1 LPLAR
6 ADIEVAKEADWNR
19 LLEIEEEQVKAM
31 CERIIEFKP
40 DLVFT
45 EKGVSGASSLSRSLL
60 QALEALQLTQVL
72 ASLADL
78 AQHYLVKANIT
89 AIRRVRKSDNN
100 RIARAT
106 GATIVNRVDD
116 LRESDVGTQC
126 GLFHVEK
133 LGDDYFSFLEECRN
147 PKACTILL
155 RGPSKDILH
164 EVDRNL
170 ADAMSVARNVVFDPR
185 LAPGGGA
192 TELAVS
198 VGLAKA
204 ARAIE
209 GVEGW
214 PYRAVSEAM
223 EVIPRTLIQNCG
235 GNAIRVLT
243 ELRVRPSSLS
253 FPLPPSCTPSRANS
267 LPPSPPLAGQARR
280 GRAHVGR
287 RRRDGQGQRPPRGP
301 HGVGGRQDADAQD
314 GHRERVLAP
323 ARRRVRPC
331 SSFSSLR
338 PSPPSFLSLPPP
350 SSLSRS
356 RSSLTL
362 PRLDTEY
369 MLTTSLFLA
378 RSIVS
383 AKRPQGEGGPG
394 VQQGEVGGEGPE
406 Q

>member
-1 LPLAR
+1 M
-6 ADIEVAKEADWNR
+6 
-19 LLEIEEEQVKAM
+19 EIEEEQVKAM

-253 FPLPPSCTPSRANS
+253 SPL
-267 LPPSPPLAGQARR
+267 
-280 GRAHVGR
+280 
-287 RRRDGQGQRPPRGP
+287 
-301 HGVGGRQDADAQD
+301 
-314 GHRERVLAP
+314 
-323 ARRRVRPC
+323 
-331 SSFSSLR
+331 
-338 PSPPSFLSLPPP
+338 LSLPPARRTELTLTLPLHLPLHLSQAKHAAGEHTWGVDGETGKVKDHREGLMESAAVKTQTLKTAIESACLLLRVDECVPALPFRP
-350 SSLSRS
+350 SDPPLLPFSPSLLPLPSLALAPPSLSR
-356 RSSLTL
+356 
-362 PRLDTEY
+362 
-369 MLTTSLFLA
+369 A
-378 RSIVS
+378 SIPS
-383 AKRPQGEGGPG
+383 TC
-394 VQQGEVGGEGPE
+394 
-406 Q
+406 